1 MMWHHYDLS
10 DTVIKTNERLNLW
23 KSDRGSVDIE
33 KDTLAVAI
41 TLNGEPEGYIFGGN
55 GKMILDAI
63 VETDQG
69 AVGKSIERQ
78 LTDPFL
84 MVGNPDVIETRSFS
98 AVTAEQDFLAKAQDL
113 CEEFFRGEEHIR
125 GGCHHHHHKG
135 MVFAFKNDSGKLDLL
150 IPHGYKIVY
159 KAKHMVFISDE
170 NEAILKSPEHMVVS
184 NHGRCIVMK
193 GRR

>member
-1 MMWHHYDLS
+1 MMWNHYDLG
-10 DTVIKTNERLNLW
+10 DTVLKTNERLNLW
-23 KSDRGSVDIE
+23 KSVRGSVDVE
-33 KDTLAVAI
+33 KNTLAVAI
-41 TLNGEPEGYIFGGN
+41 TLDGKPEGYIFRGN
-55 GKMILDAI
+55 GKMILDAT

-84 MVGNPDVIETRSFS
+84 MVGNPDITETRSFS

-113 CEEFFRGEEHIR
+113 YHEFFRGEEHFG
-125 GGCHHHHHKG
+125 GGCHHHVG

-150 IPHGYKIVY
+150 IPHGSKIVY